1 MKIAIINAEQ
11 HREIYEQLYSDNMYF
26 NPILDKD
33 GNMII
38 TEQEIDQLT
47 NQNVAWVSSL
57 IKVEKD
63 SQLKTLTKEE
73 WLLEDKAK
81 LESELSKLQDKLKTK

>member
-1 MKIAIINAEQ
+1 MKIAIINIEQ
-11 HREIYEQLYSDNMYF
+11 HREIYGQLYDGVTTF
-26 NPILDKD
+26 NPTLDKD

-47 NQNVAWVSSL
+47 NLNYTWVANL

>member
-1 MKIAIINAEQ
+1 MKIAIITKEQ
-11 HREIYEQLYSDNMYF
+11 HREIHGQLYSDNMYF

-47 NQNVAWVSSL
+47 NLNYTWVADL
-57 IKVEKD
+57 TKVEKD
-63 SQLKTLTKEE
+63 SQLKTLTKEG